1 MPAHTAAGDNTMETE
16 YLAAARRILLA
27 ASMLAGSAQAADA
40 GGRCAEATPIGAYRL
55 DDGSTLDIGP
65 GAAGQL
71 RWRSDDGRSGALT
84 AGADGHWTSTL
95 GWTARPDGHRVR
107 FVDCGRDGLRFD
119 RLRGQRIALVQTE
132 TRFQGSGVE
141 LAGRLT
147 LPPGDGPVP
156 LVILVHGAERESA
169 LRNYSLQRQ
178 FAAAGIGV
186 FAYDKRGTGASGG
199 RYTQDYLTLAT
210 DAVHALR
217 EAKRLAGARAGRI
230 GYQGGS
236 QGGWVAPLAARIAPV
251 DFVVVSFGLAVS
263 PLEEDR
269 EAIAFDLERA
279 GFTAGGASEPMRGAM
294 EIADATARLIE
305 SGFSEGYERLALL
318 KAKYG
323 KQPWYPAIRGNF
335 SWYLLGN
342 EEAVIRRDA
351 PQLVPGIPAQYDPM
365 PLLRNLDTP
374 QLWLLGG
381 QDRDAPPRET
391 LRRLGELQR
400 AGRPI
405 ATAVFADADHG
416 MYEFETAAD
425 GERLSTR
432 QPDGYFRLMA
442 DFIRGERLQPRY
454 GAAALCAGVAC

>member
-1 MPAHTAAGDNTMETE
+1 MAMMIETD
-16 YLAAARRILLA
+16 YLAAARKLLLA
-27 ASMLAGSAQAADA
+27 ASMFAGTAHAADA
-40 GGRCAEATPIGAYRL
+40 GNAGGGARCAEPAPIGAYRL

-65 GAAGQL
+65 AAAGQL
-71 RWRSDDGRSGALT
+71 RWRRDDGRSGALT
-84 AGADGHWTSTL
+84 AGADGVWTSTL
-95 GWTARPDGHRVR
+95 GWTTRPDGHHVR
-107 FVDCGRDGLRFD
+107 FADCGRGGLRFD
-119 RLRGQRIALVQTE
+119 RLHGQRIALVQTD

-169 LRNYSLQRQ
+169 LRSYSLQRQ

-279 GFTAGGASEPMRGAM
+279 GFGGHSEAMRGAM
-294 EIADATARLIE
+294 QIADATARLID

-318 KAKYG
+318 KAQYAKEA
-323 KQPWYPAIRGNF
+323 WYPSVRGNF

-342 EEAVIRRDA
+342 DEATIRRDA
-351 PQLVPGIPAQYDPM
+351 PQLVPGIPANYDPM
-365 PLLRNLDTP
+365 PLLCNLDTP
-374 QLWLLGG
+374 QLWLFGG

-405 ATAVFADADHG
+405 ATALFADADHG

-432 QPDGYFRLMA
+432 QPDGYLRLMA
-442 DFIRGERLQPRY
+442 DFIHGERLQPRY
-454 GAAALCAGVAC
+454 GQAALCARTPC